1 MTTTTTTTA
10 TTATSPTTGP
20 TVPVAR
26 RDAVRPVAAMAM
38 VDIDLVRPNPRNV
51 RRDLG
56 DLVDL
61 TASIKAQ
68 GILQPLVVE
77 DHGDRFIVQMG
88 HRRLAAA
95 KRAGLR
101 QVPVIVRQPAARGT
115 DRIRMVIENI
125 QRAELEPM
133 DEALAYSALIEEGM
147 TRQQV
152 AAQAGVTVHRVA
164 ARLDLLHLP
173 APAQQLV
180 REGSLSVGPA
190 TQLARQ
196 VKATGAG
203 AVRDRWPARERCAPH
218 FTQGHPLSDAAK
230 RRCDLAGHPFPG
242 RLGPAHQAAGRAC
255 GACWEAEIRADER
268 ART

>member
-1 MTTTTTTTA
+1 MTTTPTF
-10 TTATSPTTGP
+10 PTTGGP
-20 TVPVAR
+20 AVPVAR
-26 RDAVRPVAAMAM
+26 RDAIRPVAAMAM

-77 DHGDRFIVQMG
+77 DHGDRFVVQMG

-115 DRIRMVIENI
+115 DRIRMVIENV

-147 TRQQV
+147 TRAQI

-173 APAQQLV
+173 REAQQMV
-180 REGSLSVGPA
+180 RDGALTVGPA

-196 VKATGAG
+196 VKATGSG
-203 AVRDRWPARERCAPH
+203 AVRDREPARERCAPH
-218 FTQGHPLSDAAK
+218 FVEAHPLSEAAK
-230 RRCDLAGHPFPG
+230 RRCDLAGHPLLG
-242 RLGPAHQAAGRAC
+242 RLGNPTHAAGRAC

-268 ART
+268 TRT